1 MDVFVNQAAEKG
13 IELLVDIDKDTPR
26 ILHGD
31 SLRLQQILTNLIGN
45 SLKFTGSNGII
56 LVSVRDISDTTE
68 GLTADQVMLAFAV
81 KDNGIGISPDYLP
94 LLFEPF
100 TQGDS
105 SSTRKHEGT
114 GLGLSICKEFVSM
127 MHGSI
132 SVDSMLGQG
141 STFSFTVRLVRAATP
156 LGSMYDIPPDISG
169 MNVLVVDD
177 CADSRMIMEKILT
190 SLDFKVESLA
200 SGVDAIRRLL
210 EQADGKPT
218 VDLVL
223 MDWKMPE
230 MNGLETSRIIRKE
243 LQLTMP
249 IIMMT
254 AFAREVHK
262 SEAEQAGANGF
273 LTKPIF
279 QSTLFDAI
287 MDAFGKEAVRK
298 GGSMTDF
305 TTKASMYKKHLK
317 GCRIL
322 VAEDNYTNQQV
333 ARAILEGA
341 GVQVKIVEN
350 GEEAVA
356 AVKKEMFDGILM
368 DIQMPRMNGYKA
380 TRLIRTLPDCDTL
393 PIIAMTAH
401 AMKGDEEKCLE
412 AGMDGYVSK
421 PINQDRFFYTLWHL
435 LRNRKRTSGNMTNI
449 NRDAADDETAVPLD
463 RPGRPGNGK
472 EDARLE
478 DPSASILKSDEESSI
493 PLQLPGIDVGA
504 VLQTTGL
511 DWQTYL
517 TILVGFFQDNTT
529 TIQKIRQAQDE
540 KDIDSLLR
548 LAHRLKGSAGNIGAT
563 GVQQAASALEQVCNQ
578 PESSHLVSVLST
590 RLQEELDRLLNLL
603 HPLVLKN
610 EKDDVQNSASHAD
623 DAPEKLLLTLTE
635 AIDRADPEDVKTVT
649 AEIRKKFAGK
659 KTVDPSLIK
668 TLDAQTRR
676 YDYDQALKTIRQI
689 RDAVEE

>member
-1 MDVFVNQAAEKG
+1 
-13 IELLVDIDKDTPR
+13 
-26 ILHGD
+26 
-31 SLRLQQILTNLIGN
+31 
-45 SLKFTGSNGII
+45 
-56 LVSVRDISDTTE
+56 
-68 GLTADQVMLAFAV
+68 
-81 KDNGIGISPDYLP
+81 
-94 LLFEPF
+94 
-100 TQGDS
+100 
-105 SSTRKHEGT
+105 
-114 GLGLSICKEFVSM
+114 
-127 MHGSI
+127 
-132 SVDSMLGQG
+132 
-141 STFSFTVRLVRAATP
+141 
-156 LGSMYDIPPDISG
+156 
-169 MNVLVVDD
+169 
-177 CADSRMIMEKILT
+177 
-190 SLDFKVESLA
+190 
-200 SGVDAIRRLL
+200 
-210 EQADGKPT
+210 
-218 VDLVL
+218 
-223 MDWKMPE
+223 
-230 MNGLETSRIIRKE
+230 
-243 LQLTMP
+243 
-249 IIMMT
+249 
-254 AFAREVHK
+254 
-262 SEAEQAGANGF
+262 
-273 LTKPIF
+273 
-279 QSTLFDAI
+279 
-287 MDAFGKEAVRK
+287 
-298 GGSMTDF
+298 
-305 TTKASMYKKHLK
+305 
-317 GCRIL
+317 
-322 VAEDNYTNQQV
+322 
-333 ARAILEGA
+333 
-341 GVQVKIVEN
+341 
-350 GEEAVA
+350 
-356 AVKKEMFDGILM
+356 
-368 DIQMPRMNGYKA
+368 
-380 TRLIRTLPDCDTL
+380 
-393 PIIAMTAH
+393 
-401 AMKGDEEKCLE
+401 
-412 AGMDGYVSK
+412 
-421 PINQDRFFYTLWHL
+421 
-435 LRNRKRTSGNMTNI
+435 MTNI

-493 PLQLPGIDVGA
+493 PLQLPGIDVAA

-603 HPLVLKN
+603 QPLVLKN